1 MSRWGWHGT
10 IAELAAC
17 DESPTSDGMLLEWV
31 REQQPRASDV
41 PALIALFAKEDPH
54 LQEAGVELATALIRI
69 VSGALMHLEPALVSL
84 AARELDPWVV
94 EAIVELLE
102 HAPSATVIMVLAPR
116 HQDDL
121 APRGLP
127 LMPPAFPAATP
138 TAFPALSSA
147 PPARRFIAR
156 NRLPQPWL
164 RLEQLYA
171 QLALAAGAFPAPHD
185 LAYLPILERRYETH
199 GWRETLEAV
208 RSHMRR

>member
-1 MSRWGWHGT
+1 VSRWGWQGT

-41 PALIALFAKEDPH
+41 PALIALFAKQDPH
-54 LQEAGVELATALIRI
+54 LEEAGVELATALIRI
-69 VSGALMHLEPALVSL
+69 VSGALMHIEPALVEL
-84 AARELDPWVV
+84 ASRDLDPYVV

-102 HAPSATVIMVLAPR
+102 LAPSAPVIMALAPR
-116 HQDDL
+116 HQDEL
-121 APRGLP
+121 AQRALP
-127 LMPPAFPAATP
+127 AIPPTFPAATP
-138 TAFPALSSA
+138 VAFPALT
-147 PPARRFIAR
+147 PPRRFILR
-156 NRLPQPWL
+156 NRMPQPWL

-185 LAYLPILERRYETH
+185 LAYLPILEHRFETC
-199 GWRETLEAV
+199 GWAQTLEAL

>member
-17 DESPTSDGMLLEWV
+17 DESPTTDGMLLDWV

-41 PALIALFAKEDPH
+41 PALTALFTKEDPH

-69 VSGALMHLEPALVSL
+69 VSGALMHLEAALGSL
-84 AARELDPWVV
+84 AGRALDPWVV

-102 HAPSATVIMVLAPR
+102 HAPSATVIMALAPR
-116 HQDDL
+116 HQDEL
-121 APRGLP
+121 ALRELP
-127 LMPPAFPAATP
+127 AMPPAFPAATP
-138 TAFPALSSA
+138 AAFAKI
-147 PPARRFIAR
+147 PPANRRFIVR

-171 QLALAAGAFPAPHD
+171 QLALAAGASPAPHD
-185 LAYLPILERRYETH
+185 LAYLPILEHRYQTR
-199 GWRETLEAV
+199 GWHDTLEAV
-208 RSHMRR
+208 RTRMRH